1 MFKNNNNEKK
11 IKRIWLIFV
20 QSSKNIQ
27 CKFYAKFFAFVAS
40 IVNNDHYEMH
50 AIHASMHA
58 CMYVCVDKGNDFQLQ
73 FFPVRPGKR
82 KIYER

>member
-1 MFKNNNNEKK
+1 M
-11 IKRIWLIFV
+11 L
-20 QSSKNIQ
+20 
-27 CKFYAKFFAFVAS
+27 